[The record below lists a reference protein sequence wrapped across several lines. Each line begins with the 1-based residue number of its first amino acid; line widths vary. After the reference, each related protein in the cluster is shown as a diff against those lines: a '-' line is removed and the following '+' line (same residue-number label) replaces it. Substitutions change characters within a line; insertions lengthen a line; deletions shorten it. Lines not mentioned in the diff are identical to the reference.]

1 MQNNM
6 QAKKEKISCGK
17 GTKRSDSWLSVTINP
32 DVIKQYIQEYN
43 GSKFVKLNIN
53 INETPDK
60 FGKDV
65 SVSIDTW
72 TPKGELKPNIPQN
85 VKSETTQAAE
95 PTPVVND
102 ELPW

>member
-1 MQNNM
+1 M

-72 TPKGELKPNIPQN
+72 TPNGDLKPSTPQN
-85 VKSETTQAAE
+85 VKVETQVAE
-95 PTPVVND
+95 PTPIVND
-102 ELPW
+102 EYLGKL

>member
-1 MQNNM
+1 M

-32 DVIKQYIQEYN
+32 DVINQYIQEYN

-72 TPKGELKPNIPQN
+72 TPKGELKPTTPQN
-85 VKSETTQAAE
+85 VKVETPQAAE
-95 PTPVVND
+95 LTPVVND